1 MIHNMNVIFP
11 LPVKIT
17 ESPGSF
23 ALLAEVIELLANPI
37 VDYQKLSDQLVK
49 FEINLHITS
58 NNAPI
63 GGIGTEGYTLKVSK
77 DGIKI
82 DANSEP
88 GCFYGIQ
95 TLRWLLHPGGST
107 TGKPTSKTLTVGCC
121 EIVDYPRFP
130 YRGYMLDEGRY
141 FLGMDVVKSI
151 LDWMALLK
159 LNRFHWHLTE
169 DQGWRIEI
177 KKYPRLTEIGSKRD
191 GTPIYRNGRPPDG
204 VKNSDGVPHGGFYTQ
219 EQIKEIIGYATKR
232 HIVVVPEIEMPGHA
246 TAAMASYPE
255 MRCILPD
262 DFPPQGADIFGH
274 HLDGTNIKVAS
285 NWGVFA
291 NILCASNPKAIEFV
305 HDILKE
311 VADLFPGPI
320 VHIGG
325 DEVPKAQWMCCE
337 RCQEKIRTLGL
348 KTEEDLQQTF
358 TAEIIDYLARLGKK
372 TMLWNEHTDET
383 LAERKEHVICQY
395 WTGSPERV
403 NGFLERGGKLLMSP
417 SSFVYVDMAYST
429 LPLKKVY
436 YYDPLGPETLKA
448 ISKEAAKK
456 AAEGGI
462 IGVEAPMWGEVFQS
476 KAQVEYCTFP
486 RAFAIADTCWTPQD
500 KKDHARFMERV
511 AIALEFWDAL
521 GIKHATLAE
530 ADPSDDAIELAK
542 KNPKFGS
549 HMYF

>member
-1 MIHNMNVIFP
+1 MKITIFP
-11 LPVKIT
+11 DPVELK
-17 ESPGSF
+17 ERDGVYAVPAGLASYLGSIPADF
-23 ALLAEVIELLANPI
+23 STCSSDLARFSIF
-37 VDYQKLSDQLVK
+37 LSIAD
-49 FEINLHITS
+49 E
-58 NNAPI
+58 NAPI
-63 GGIGTEGYTLKVSK
+63 DRIGFEGYVLTVKP
-77 DGIKI
+77 DRIEI
-82 DANSEP
+82 NANTTT

-95 TLRWLLHPGGST
+95 TIRWLMPKGD
-107 TGKPTSKTLTVGCC
+107 SKENETKHVRSAIPCC

-141 FLGMDVVKSI
+141 FLGVDVVKSV

-177 KKYPRLTEIGSKRD
+177 KKYPRLTEIGSRRD
-191 GTPIYRNGRPPDG
+191 GTPIYRNGRPPEG
-204 VKNSDGVPHGGFYTQ
+204 MKNSDGIPHGGFYTQ
-219 EQIKEIIGYATKR
+219 AQIKEIIEYAADR

-246 TAAMASYPE
+246 TAMLASYPE
-255 MRCILPD
+255 MRCVLPD

-274 HLDGTNIKVAS
+274 HLDGADIKVAS
-285 NWGVFA
+285 SWGVFA
-291 NILCASNPKAIEFV
+291 NIICAGNPKAIEFL

-311 VADLFPGPI
+311 VAGLFPGPI

-337 RCQEKIRTLGL
+337 RCQERMAALGL
-348 KTEEDLQQTF
+348 KTEEELQKTF
-358 TAEIIDYLARLGKK
+358 TAEIIDYLASLGKI

-395 WTGSPERV
+395 WTGTLEKV
-403 NGFLERGGKLLMSP
+403 NGFLERGGRLLMSP
-417 SSFVYVDMAYST
+417 SSSVYMDMAYST

-436 YYDPLGPETLKA
+436 HYDPLGPETLKA
-448 ISKEAAKK
+448 ISKAAAKK

-462 IGVEAPMWGEVFQS
+462 IGVEAPMWGEVFQN

-486 RAFAIADTCWTPQD
+486 RAFAIADTCWTPKD
-500 KKDHARFMERV
+500 KKNHALFMERV
-511 AIALEFWDAL
+511 AIALEYWDLL

-530 ADPSDDAIELAK
+530 ADPSNEAIELAK
-542 KNPKFGS
+542 KNPKFGP